1 MKVSIIP
8 ATTAAPSS
16 AQPAFLM
23 RLARQ
28 AVLSRLQGLQHGEVT
43 IIESSSRQT
52 FGTRTEACPLSVTL
66 QVTNPRFYSDLAFGG
81 SVGAGEAYMSGFWSC
96 DDLTALTRIIVRN
109 RTVLDG
115 IETGLARLTIPLRK
129 LFHFLRRNNKEGS
142 RHNIAAHYDL
152 ENDFFA
158 LFLDETMTYS
168 CGIFEHENS
177 TLQDASVAK
186 IDRICRKLQLSPV
199 DHLLEIG
206 TGWGTFALYA
216 AQQYGC
222 RVTTTTVSQ
231 QQYEFARQRIA
242 TAGLSDQVTVL
253 FQDYRD
259 LKGQYDKLV
268 SIEMIE
274 AVGHAFYDTYFKCC
288 SDLLKP
294 NGMML
299 LQAIIIADHLYEQ
312 AKRSVDFIQRYIF
325 PGSCIP
331 SITAIN
337 QSLARA
343 TDMRLFHLEDITLHY
358 AETLH
363 HWHER
368 FFANLSRVRT
378 LGYPEEFIRMWEFYL
393 CYCEGGFRERVIGD
407 VQMLLTKPLCRREPI
422 LPLLPAT

>member
-1 MKVSIIP
+1 MKDSIVPTAEWFSHIP
-8 ATTAAPSS
+8 QST
-16 AQPAFLM
+16 LLI

-28 AVLSRLQGLQHGEVT
+28 AVLMRLQDLQHGEITISENGNRFTFGAQTEVCSLAVT
-43 IIESSSRQT
+43 I
-52 FGTRTEACPLSVTL
+52 
-66 QVTNPRFYSDLAFGG
+66 QVFDPRFYLDTAFGG
-81 SVGAGEAYMSGFWSC
+81 SIGTSEAYMSGFWSC
-96 DDLTALTRIIVRN
+96 DDLTSLVRIIARN
-109 RTVLDG
+109 RTVLDSM
-115 IETGLARLTIPLRK
+115 ETGFARLTVPLRK
-129 LFHFLRRNNKEGS
+129 LFHFFRRNSKEGS

-152 ENDFFA
+152 GNEFFA

-168 CGIFEHENS
+168 CGIFENGNR
-177 TLQDASVAK
+177 TLRDASIAK
-186 IDRICRKLQLSPV
+186 IDRICRKLQLSPS

-206 TGWGTFALYA
+206 SGWGAFALHA

-231 QQYEFARQRIA
+231 EQYVFTRHRIA
-242 TAGLSDQVTVL
+242 DAGLNDRVTIL
-253 FQDYRD
+253 CQDYRD

-299 LQAIIIADHLYEQ
+299 LQAIIIADQFYEQ
-312 AKRSVDFIQRYIF
+312 AKHSVDFIQRYIF

-331 SITAIN
+331 SISAIN

-343 TDMRLFHLEDITLHY
+343 TDMRLFHMEDLTSHY
-358 AETLH
+358 AKTLRQ
-363 HWHER
+363 WRER
-368 FFANLSRVRT
+368 FFANISRVRT
-378 LGYPEEFIRMWEFYL
+378 LGYPEEFIRMWELYF
-393 CYCEGGFRERVIGD
+393 CYCEGGFHERVIGD

-422 LPLLPAT
+422 LPPLPSI

>member
-1 MKVSIIP
+1 MKDSIVPTTVP
-8 ATTAAPSS
+8 APYTAQLSV
-16 AQPAFLM
+16 LT

-28 AVLSRLQGLQHGEVT
+28 IVLARLCDLQHGEII
-43 IIESSSRQT
+43 IIENGSRQI
-52 FGTRTEACPLSVTL
+52 FGRQTENCSLTVN
-66 QVTNPRFYSDLAFGG
+66 VHIFDPRFYTDIAFGG

-96 DDLTALTRIIVRN
+96 DDLTALIRIIVRN
-109 RTVLDG
+109 RDVLDDM
-115 IETGLARLTIPLRK
+115 ETGFARLTVPLRK
-129 LFHFLRRNNKEGS
+129 FFHFLHRNSKAGS

-152 ENDFFA
+152 GNDFFA

-168 CGIFEHENS
+168 CGIFENETS
-177 TLQDASVAK
+177 TLQDASITK
-186 IDRICRKLQLSPV
+186 IDRICRKLQLSPN

-206 TGWGTFALYA
+206 TGWGAFALHA
-216 AQQYGC
+216 ARQYGC
-222 RVTTTTVSQ
+222 QVTTTTISQ
-231 QQYEFARQRIA
+231 RQYEFARQRIT
-242 TAGLSDQVTVL
+242 TAGLSDRVTVL
-253 FQDYRD
+253 LQDYRA

-299 LQAIIIADHLYEQ
+299 LQAIIIVDQLYEQ

-331 SITAIN
+331 SITTIN

-343 TDMRLFHLEDITLHY
+343 TDMRLFHMEDLTPHY
-358 AETLH
+358 AETLR
-363 HWHER
+363 HWREQ
-368 FFANLSRVRT
+368 FFANLSRIRA
-378 LGYPEEFIRMWEFYL
+378 LGYSEQFICMWEFYF

-407 VQMLLTKPLCRREPI
+407 VQMLLTKPLCRREP
-422 LPLLPAT
+422 LLPSLPVV